1 MDFLFD
7 DDTGEIPMPETSG
20 TLDLK
25 IARLEQ
31 YLAILKQQQQMSI
44 TYPDHEAQLVLEY
57 LRLQSLLGHLIQR
70 RQEFLQTPLV
80 A

>member
-7 DDTGEIPMPETSG
+7 DDMGEIPMAETLG

-31 YLAILKQQQQMSI
+31 RLAVLRQQQRLSSV
-44 TYPDHEAQLVLEY
+44 YPDHEAALVREYRQL
-57 LRLQSLLGHLIQR
+57 QILLGQLSER
-70 RQEFLQTPLV
+70 RQEFLKTPL
-80 A
+80 AA